1 MDEIISGLKFQKKGI
16 WLCVICKY
24 FRLMT
29 TITRQVKVIMVT
41 GAGFLMSF
49 MELIQDTEKVE
60 QAGQDTEDSLP
71 FNLLMFN
78 FKNILRK

>member
-1 MDEIISGLKFQKKGI
+1 
-16 WLCVICKY
+16 
-24 FRLMT
+24 MT

-78 FKNILRK
+78 FKNILRKEIENFVKCVRLSVGNVLFLL

>member
-1 MDEIISGLKFQKKGI
+1 
-16 WLCVICKY
+16 
-24 FRLMT
+24 MT
-29 TITRQVKVIMVT
+29 TITRQVRVIMVT

-78 FKNILRK
+78 FKNVLRKEIEIFVKFVFLSVCDVLFLL

>member
-1 MDEIISGLKFQKKGI
+1 
-16 WLCVICKY
+16 
-24 FRLMT
+24 MT
-29 TITRQVKVIMVT
+29 TITRQVRVIMVT

-78 FKNILRK
+78 FKNMRKEIEICV